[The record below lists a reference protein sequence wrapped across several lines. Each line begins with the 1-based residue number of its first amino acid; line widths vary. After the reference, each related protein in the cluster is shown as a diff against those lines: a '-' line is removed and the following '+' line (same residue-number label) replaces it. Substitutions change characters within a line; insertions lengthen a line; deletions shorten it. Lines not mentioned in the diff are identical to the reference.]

1 MRRAAR
7 IDSTHTEIVRT
18 LRQLGVAVY
27 NVKKPVDLIVYYRGV
42 TSLVEV
48 KGTDG
53 RLTKAQVEFIAEW
66 PGPVLI
72 VRTPD
77 DAIRAVMGDK
87 VMA

>member
-7 IDSTHTEIVRT
+7 IDSTHTEIVRV

-27 NVKKPVDLIVYYRGV
+27 NVKKPVDLLCFHRGVYY
-42 TSLVEV
+42 LVEV
-48 KGTDG
+48 KGSHKE
-53 RLTKAQVEFIAEW
+53 LTKEQEEFMQRW
-66 PGPVLI
+66 PGPVHV